1 MTSPHPLPSRRTLG
15 AALMIIAAI
24 AWSSGGL
31 FVRLLPQIGGWEIIF
46 WRSAFMALFV
56 LVWLAV
62 RHRGRLLAPL
72 QVVGRAGVIGAAGL
86 AGTFFFYILA
96 LTRSP
101 VANVLVIMATAP
113 FLVALLGWIMLGE
126 KVRSLTWLAMAV
138 ALAGIGTM
146 VADILTG
153 PGDVLGNLLAFGV
166 PLCFAVTVVAI
177 RGSRQD
183 MVPLVLLAGLMSLP
197 PALIMA
203 WPLQASGPDL
213 AVLAAMGVLQ
223 LGLGCVLMTQATR
236 HLTAVEVGLLSLLEP
251 ILGPVWVWLFLGEV
265 PAAATLLG
273 GGVVLAALIVNTA
286 LVERTTA

>member
-1 MTSPHPLPSRRTLG
+1 
-15 AALMIIAAI
+15 MIIAAI

-31 FVRLLPQIGGWEIIF
+31 FVRLLPQIGGWEIVF

-56 LVWLAV
+56 LVWLSV
-62 RHRGRLLAPL
+62 QHRGRVVAPL
-72 QVVGRAGVIGAAGL
+72 RAVGWGGVIGAAGL

-113 FLVALLGWIMLGE
+113 FLVALLGWLMLGE
-126 KVRSLTWLAMAV
+126 KVRPLTWLTMAA

-166 PLCFAVTVVAI
+166 PFCFAVTVVAI

-197 PALIMA
+197 PALAMA
-203 WPLQASGPDL
+203 WPLQTGASDL

-223 LGLGCVLMTQATR
+223 LGLGCVLMTLATR
-236 HLTAVEVGLLSLLEP
+236 HLTAVEIGLLSLLEP

-273 GGVVLAALIVNTA
+273 GGVVLAALAANTA
-286 LVERTTA
+286 LSARDRG